1 MQNFRLIFHIVYLF
15 YMVVACIIMYCQDYQ
30 EIKGFYCLGGRPVS
44 MQNFRLIIHIVYLFY
59 MVVACI
65 IMYCQD
71 YQEIKGFYCLGG
83 RPVSMQNFRLIIH
96 IVYLKTMHYPGR
108 NPVYLSLLVLRLVS
122 FASS

>member
-1 MQNFRLIFHIVYLF
+1 
-15 YMVVACIIMYCQDYQ
+15 
-30 EIKGFYCLGGRPVS
+30 

-71 YQEIKGFYCLGG
+71 YQEIKG
-83 RPVSMQNFRLIIH
+83 
-96 IVYLKTMHYPGR
+96 LKTNYITMYYPGR
-108 NPVYLSLLVLRLVS
+108 KPVYLSLLVLRLVS